1 MVCLVGLLIS
11 VHMVLDGGPGSC
23 KPLPSSGVCKATK
36 HLMMVALPLTR
47 FFPQILNSVIL

>member
-23 KPLPSSGVCKATK
+23 KPLPSSGVCKATR